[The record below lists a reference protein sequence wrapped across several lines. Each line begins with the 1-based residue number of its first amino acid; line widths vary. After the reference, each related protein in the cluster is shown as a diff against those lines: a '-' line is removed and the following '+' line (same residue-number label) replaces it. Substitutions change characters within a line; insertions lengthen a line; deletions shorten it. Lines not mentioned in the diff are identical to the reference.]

1 MPYMEILEGLV
12 DRGYSLRCNRIF
24 FWLSALGGTMNQEDN
39 FLRRIN
45 LKGKTVYDVGAHI
58 GTKTL
63 LFAKN
68 VGLKGRVI
76 AFEPNPEGFA
86 HLLSNTRR
94 AQNVQ
99 ALNIG
104 LGCKNTE
111 AILVASAFSTATGSV
126 DPRVQRFRMG
136 RAYKE
141 WRIPIRR
148 LDDLQNLPPPDF
160 VKIDVE
166 GNDYQVMLGMT
177 KTITKYRPTLFVE
190 LHGLG
195 PQMKMQN
202 AERIIQFLTT
212 FGYKLFHVETW
223 HSVTWSQTPFE
234 GHILARAS
242 ELVSGDET
250 STGPS

>member
-1 MPYMEILEGLV
+1 V
-12 DRGYSLRCNRIF
+12 DRGYSLRGNRIF
-24 FWLSALGGTMNQEDN
+24 FWFSAFVETMSQEEK
-39 FLRRIN
+39 FLRRID

-63 LFAKN
+63 FFAKK
-68 VGLKGRVI
+68 VGLKGQVV

-94 AQNVQ
+94 AKNVQ

-104 LGCKNTE
+104 LGCKSTE
-111 AILVASAFSTATGSV
+111 TVLVSSSFSTATGSL
-126 DPRVQRFRMG
+126 DPRAQRFHMG

-166 GNDYQVMLGMT
+166 GYEYQVILGMT
-177 KTITKYRPTLFVE
+177 KTITKYRPAFFVE
-190 LHGLG
+190 LHGVG

-212 FGYKLFHVETW
+212 FRYKVFHVETRQSPSW
-223 HSVTWSQTPFE
+223 DKPPLE
-234 GHILARAS
+234 GHILAFGA
-242 ELVSGDET
+242 
-250 STGPS
+250 